1 MKWSISLIEF
11 ECWGDKCNVFFKG
24 GLTKLH
30 QQRSID
36 TQPVDTQLG
45 APAAKNGSDSEAAV
59 GPCLGAVQANVQKTL
74 LVGYFRGFYWGF
86 TSKYGDISCFFLM
99 NDGFSDSLG
108 LFFSR
113 ANHVFVMITWAIFW
127 EILAQLTRKCPG
139 SAWFLL
145 GGATCPAWKW
155 WSESQMGR
163 MTSYMKWKSYKP
175 CLKPPTSILII
186 DDHY

>member
-74 LVGYFRGFYWGF
+74 LVGYFRGVLLGF
-86 TSKYGDISCFFLM
+86 HIKIWRYK
-99 NDGFSDSLG
+99 
-108 LFFSR
+108 LFFS
-113 ANHVFVMITWAIFW
+113 
-127 EILAQLTRKCPG
+127 
-139 SAWFLL
+139 
-145 GGATCPAWKW
+145 
-155 WSESQMGR
+155 
-163 MTSYMKWKSYKP
+163 
-175 CLKPPTSILII
+175 
-186 DDHY
+186 D